1 MLNKFLVKPLIFSII
16 VFSVTSFGCA
26 SEDTGIGG
34 SVETT
39 NNKQESASVSNTTSD
54 SKSSTVENT
63 SSDNKSSTAENTSK
77 TSKEPVS
84 TTESPAKDE
93 VTTKVSEDECE
104 NATGAMVEPC
114 TEKYR
119 QMIENDP
126 SLCDSATGMMAYMC
140 NNSVQAP
147 QTKPGYGNGHSSNP
161 CISLPPGDKERC
173 EQSFKENPNARPEK
187 DPHNT
192 GKADPNARLATDA
205 VDYTNVYVAT
215 YDPDNIPKVATSN
228 FTELDKFSKMSKI
241 RSGVGHDFSYNT
253 PEYDKTRSNCK
264 SMKHYFMPAGVPKQQ
279 ALYAS
284 TPHTFPWM
292 SIKFFSP
299 VDGRIVG
306 VYYKENK
313 YGTEANFTVA
323 SSEHPGYF
331 FMFFHIALDPSLK
344 EGSVVKAGQQIGT
357 LGDEEA
363 WGEIATSIKIGPG
376 DHRLVSFLE
385 VATDEVVKQYK
396 ARGFETPSDVIVTKE
411 QRDAN
416 PLPCDN
422 SEAGW
427 FFGSSK
433 SGVEDIQFSTWVFE
447 STDNWFPFTN
457 N

>member
-54 SKSSTVENT
+54 S
-63 SSDNKSSTAENTSK
+63 KSSTAENTSK

-140 NNSVQAP
+140 NSSVQAP

-161 CISLPPGDKERC
+161 CSSLPPGDKERC
-173 EQSFKENPNARPEK
+173 EQSFKENPNAKPEK

-205 VDYTNVYVAT
+205 VDYTNVYLSL
-215 YDPDNIPKVATSN
+215 I
-228 FTELDKFSKMSKI
+228 
-241 RSGVGHDFSYNT
+241 
-253 PEYDKTRSNCK
+253 
-264 SMKHYFMPAGVPKQQ
+264 
-279 ALYAS
+279 
-284 TPHTFPWM
+284 
-292 SIKFFSP
+292 
-299 VDGRIVG
+299 
-306 VYYKENK
+306 
-313 YGTEANFTVA
+313 
-323 SSEHPGYF
+323 
-331 FMFFHIALDPSLK
+331 HI
-344 EGSVVKAGQQIGT
+344 
-357 LGDEEA
+357 
-363 WGEIATSIKIGPG
+363 
-376 DHRLVSFLE
+376 
-385 VATDEVVKQYK
+385 
-396 ARGFETPSDVIVTKE
+396 
-411 QRDAN
+411 
-416 PLPCDN
+416 
-422 SEAGW
+422 
-427 FFGSSK
+427 
-433 SGVEDIQFSTWVFE
+433 
-447 STDNWFPFTN
+447 
-457 N
+457 